1 MPPNTAAWL
10 PAHGKPLEVKA
21 APYTSP
27 QSNEI
32 VIKVGAVAVNPVD
45 WAIQDLGPNLFP
57 WIKYPIIVGSDVA
70 GEVVE
75 VGPGVSRFKVGDR
88 VVGHGLGVRNNPPE
102 AGFQLYTVLKVQMV
116 SPIPSSLS
124 YESASV
130 LPLGLSTAACG
141 LFMKDY
147 LALGYPSVSPKP
159 TGKSLLV
166 WGGAT
171 SVGSN
176 AIQLAVAAGYE
187 VITTSSP
194 KNFAYVKSL
203 GASQVFDYNS
213 PTVIADLIAAFANKN
228 LAGAFS
234 SSGIAKGKSIPD
246 AVIANN
252 SVAEACVQIV
262 SKSNGT
268 KFVAMASP
276 VPENLPEGV
285 EAKFIMG
292 DDLKDNEIS
301 NIVYGEFLPKALAEG
316 KYVAAPEPMVVGK
329 GLEYVQKAFE
339 VQKNGVSAR
348 KVVVSL

>member
-70 GEVVE
+70 GEVAE

-147 LALGYPSVSPKP
+147 LALEYPSVPPKP

-176 AIQLAVAAGYE
+176 AIQLA
-187 VITTSSP
+187 
-194 KNFAYVKSL
+194 
-203 GASQVFDYNS
+203 
-213 PTVIADLIAAFANKN
+213 
-228 LAGAFS
+228 
-234 SSGIAKGKSIPD
+234 GK
-246 AVIANN
+246 
-252 SVAEACVQIV
+252 
-262 SKSNGT
+262 
-268 KFVAMASP
+268 
-276 VPENLPEGV
+276 
-285 EAKFIMG
+285 
-292 DDLKDNEIS
+292 
-301 NIVYGEFLPKALAEG
+301 
-316 KYVAAPEPMVVGK
+316 
-329 GLEYVQKAFE
+329 
-339 VQKNGVSAR
+339 
-348 KVVVSL
+348 